1 MLSKARLRQN
11 KDTLQV
17 KRKKTGIGASLKQY
31 FRFELMDVQKL
42 KIFKQLVTQKRLISQ
57 CKVSV
62 GKTAETYSNSSNAL
76 IRISLFVLLINIKP
90 NRKEVC

>member
-17 KRKKTGIGASLKQY
+17 KKTGIGASLKQY
-31 FRFELMDVQKL
+31 FRFKHMDVQKF
-42 KIFKQLVTQKRLISQ
+42 KIFKQLVTKKRLVGQ

-76 IRISLFVLLINIKP
+76 IFN
-90 NRKEVC
+90 VCILVCFTD